1 VAREPG
7 QRPPSPEGGW
17 QFHSISGPRAHEEV
31 VDQITFAIR
40 SGIFNPGDKLPY
52 VDDLARAMK
61 VSKPTIG
68 EAIKVLSRAG
78 VITAQ
83 RGVNGGLV
91 VQTDRIPD
99 AVTGLASGWSDATL
113 QELVEARRPIEI
125 HLALLAAERG
135 SDEDFATMAYSID
148 RLAGVVRKDRF
159 ARIHYD
165 HLFHYALG
173 RAARSRLL
181 ATFQHQLLEQLF
193 LKMRIYFEVSEKVED
208 VVALHRMTLSALRT
222 RRQSAIERAIDE
234 HLQPLEAQ
242 VAAAAAAAPR
252 RAGAARLTARRA
264 PA

>member
-1 VAREPG
+1 MAHEPV
-7 QRPPSPEGGW
+7 QRPPSLPEGGW
-17 QFHSISGPRAHEEV
+17 EFHAISSPRAHEEV

-40 SGIFNPGDKLPY
+40 SGIFSPGDKLPY

-68 EAIKVLSRAG
+68 EAIKVLSKAG

-125 HLALLAAERG
+125 RLALLAAERG
-135 SDEDFATMAYSID
+135 TDEDFATMEYSID
-148 RLAGVVRKDRF
+148 RLAGVVKKDRF

-193 LKMRIYFEVSEKVED
+193 LKMRLYFEVSEKVEE
-208 VVALHRMTLSALRT
+208 VVALHRMTLAALRT
-222 RRQSAIERAIDE
+222 RKESTIERAIDE

-242 VAAAAAAAPR
+242 VAAVAASGR
-252 RAGAARLTARRA
+252 RGGAARLTARRR